1 MKTSHDL
8 KLIEIKDDNNIPY
21 TYLIPESVAEY
32 INKLEAE
39 LDKEVSIVTNNKPY
53 RQK

>member
-8 KLIEIKDDNNIPY
+8 KLIEIKDDNDNAY
-21 TYLIPESVAEY
+21 TYLIPASVAEY

-39 LDKEVSIVTNNKPY
+39 LDKEVSFVTENKPY